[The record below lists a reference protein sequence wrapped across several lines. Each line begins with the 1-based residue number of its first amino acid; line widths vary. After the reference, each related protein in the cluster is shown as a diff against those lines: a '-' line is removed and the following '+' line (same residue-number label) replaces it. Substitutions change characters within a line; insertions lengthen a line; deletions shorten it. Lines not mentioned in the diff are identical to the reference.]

1 MRMVLNTLQACTL
14 TASPGRTKAEEQA
27 EEINMMEAV
36 VKAEEDVVVAE
47 VRTTGRGRNG
57 TMGHVPCMPS
67 KGYHA
72 PMEIDVVTSRH
83 G

>member
-1 MRMVLNTLQACTL
+1 MAPLQACIQ
-14 TASPGRTKAEEQA
+14 TAGLVKRANQEEAEEQA
-27 EEINMMEAV
+27 EVPHRMEAV

-47 VRTTGRGRNG
+47 VRTKGRGRNG
-57 TMGHVPCMPS
+57 TTGHVPCMPS